1 MTQRGSIIF
10 FLSFYKLFLTRK
22 FITFS
27 LIKQEKVEDG
37 EDARNI
43 PTHVHV
49 LRRETARVGNVP
61 DAQMLSDVVTQSTKD
76 VKRIRTVVQ
85 ENVLEINAPIVIA

>member
-1 MTQRGSIIF
+1 M
-10 FLSFYKLFLTRK
+10 KLFLTRK

-27 LIKQEKVEDG
+27 LIKQEKVEEG

-43 PTHVHV
+43 PTHVLV

-61 DAQMLSDVVTQSTKD
+61 DVQMPSDVETQLGRD
-76 VKRIRTVVQ
+76 VKMIWIVVP